1 MDPNYRR
8 RSQNEDD
15 FVFFIHPTLEEGR
28 SQNEDDFVF
37 FIHPTLE
44 EGTSSQSSKKKPIH
58 NSIRNGATFIHETLT
73 GHEDLCKRR
82 FHMERE
88 IFQALAQRLREK

>member
-8 RSQNEDD
+8 RSQNEDE
-15 FVFFIHPTLEEGR
+15 FIFL
-28 SQNEDDFVF
+28 
-37 FIHPTLE
+37 IHPTLE
-44 EGTSSQSSKKKPIH
+44 EGTSSQSFKKKPIH

-73 GHEDLCKRR
+73 GHDEALCRRR

-88 IFQALAQRLREK
+88 IFQALVKRLRENNLVVD